1 MPLVLLF
8 AYFYYS
14 IKCFCLLISFLFVLV
29 QLYVAFNTFPSAPSQ
44 FRGISHTK
52 SRPSS
57 FLVSCGCGFQV
68 ALEFTY
74 SRLIQGEQV
83 KVKGCIGDVE
93 MARLFYEV
101 HNLKDTNACHMATK
115 KQQTSR
121 LKGVTKGVTKVSWT
135 THKSSVLLP
144 EILMKDAI
152 TWK

>member
-14 IKCFCLLISFLFVLV
+14 IKFFFCLLISFLFVPV
-29 QLYVAFNTFPSAPSQ
+29 HLYVAFNTFPSAPSQ
-44 FRGISHTK
+44 FRGLSHTK

-57 FLVSCGCGFQV
+57 FLVSCGRGFQV

-93 MARLFYEV
+93 MASLFYEV
-101 HNLKDTNACHMATK
+101 HNLKDTNAYVIW
-115 KQQTSR
+115 QP
-121 LKGVTKGVTKVSWT
+121 
-135 THKSSVLLP
+135 KSS
-144 EILMKDAI
+144 KHHF
-152 TWK
+152 